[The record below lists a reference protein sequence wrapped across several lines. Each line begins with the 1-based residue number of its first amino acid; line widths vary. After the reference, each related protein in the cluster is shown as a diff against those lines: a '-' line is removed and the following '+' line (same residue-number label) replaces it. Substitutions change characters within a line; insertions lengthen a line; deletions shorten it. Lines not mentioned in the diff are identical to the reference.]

1 MVKQS
6 KKPAGFDIRRFDLTS
21 IEEVAKFADVAAQ
34 SVRYW
39 LLKGMPRTQ
48 TGNGKL
54 NACTYNAADI
64 FRWYRTE
71 GPGAPRRGS
80 GSGGNGSQSLI
91 PLGVDESEL
100 LSGPDTPALERF
112 RLARARLSELEYER
126 QKSTVVPIEEMVAEV
141 SGLAGHLRKLGEQLG
156 QHFGPDAQRMLN
168 DALAEYRDMARKK
181 FGNLAGPI
189 AVGGDDGGQD
199 DSGGDVADRPSDEPV
214 GGRGNLDTDWGAQG
228 EAVFTQS
235 SPGEPDLVS

>member
-1 MVKQS
+1 MAKRS
-6 KKPAGFDIRRFDLTS
+6 KKPAGFDIRQFDLYT
-21 IEEVAKFADVAAQ
+21 IEDVAKFADVAAQ

-39 LLKGMPRTQ
+39 LLKGMPRSQ
-48 TGNGKL
+48 GENGSS
-54 NACTYNAADI
+54 ATYNAAEV
-64 FRWYRTE
+64 FRWYRTD

-80 GSGGNGSQSLI
+80 GSNNSQQLI
-91 PLGVDESEL
+91 SLGVDEGDL

-126 QKSTVVPIEEMVAEV
+126 QKSTVVPIEEMVAEI

-181 FGNLAGPI
+181 FGNLAGPV
-189 AVGGDDGGQD
+189 AVSGDDDGPDDPGGH
-199 DSGGDVADRPSDEPV
+199 VADRPADESV
-214 GGRGNLDTDWGAQG
+214 GGRGNLDSDRGAQR
-228 EAVFTQS
+228 EAVFAQQA
-235 SPGEPDLVS
+235 PGEPNMVS